1 MKRTASAVLAQLAV
15 LAGASACAEAQAPA
29 VGHPAPPIQLKTDK
43 GADFRLADR
52 KGSWT
57 VLYFYPKD
65 DTPGC
70 TKQACAFRDSIEVIR
85 KLGGDVFGLSQDSV
99 ESHRKFIEK
108 HHLTFTLLA
117 DDKGAVAKAYGTDGM
132 MGYSKR
138 WTFIVDPDLKVRW
151 VQKNVDPAINAKE
164 VADEIKRLKATR

>member
-1 MKRTASAVLAQLAV
+1 MQRTVPATVALWLVLSCTTAR
-15 LAGASACAEAQAPA
+15 AQAPTP
-29 VGHPAPPIQLKTDK
+29 GQPAPAIQLKTDR

-52 KGSWT
+52 KGQWT

-99 ESHRKFIEK
+99 ESHRRFIEK

-117 DDKGAVAKAYGTDGM
+117 DDKGTAARAYGADGL
-132 MGYSKR
+132 MGFSKR
-138 WTFIVDPDLKVRW
+138 WTFLVDPELKVRW
-151 VQKNVDPAINAKE
+151 VQKNVDPAVNARE
-164 VADEIKRLKATR
+164 VADVIRRLKPPR